1 MEIRDALYQ
10 IIKDS
15 SRSQASWARDA
26 DMKPQVLNDYLR
38 GRKDLVGDRIQRLL
52 WQMDAAERD
61 RFSRM
66 IASNGDGSK

>member
-10 IIKDS
+10 IIGTS

-26 DMKPQVLNDYLR
+26 EISPQALNDYLR

-52 WQMDAAERD
+52 WQMNQAERD
-61 RFSRM
+61 TFSRL
-66 IASNGDGSK
+66 IASNGDGGK